1 MEREAARRLVGTML
15 VDAGLPVTVV
25 GEDRFLTQLAGE
37 HKRTIPVLLHV
48 DERSLK
54 VSSLLAGA
62 PDEQHDVVH
71 RLLLHRNQRPA
82 PVHFALDDEGDLLLV
97 GRVPL
102 AALDEAALDEL
113 LGLVLAMA
121 DDVFDRVLAI
131 GFASYLDAEQ
141 RWRAREGL
149 PANPVGEA
157 VWIR

>member
-1 MEREAARRLVGTML
+1 MDRDAARRLVGTTL
-15 VDAGLPVTVV
+15 VDAGLPVMLV
-25 GEDRFLTQLAGE
+25 GRDRFLTQLAGE

-54 VSSLLAGA
+54 VSSLVAGA

-102 AALDEAALDEL
+102 VALDADVLDEL

-141 RWRAREGL
+141 RWREREGL
-149 PANPVGEA
+149 PQNPIGEA